1 MCGCF
6 NVLLNQIVN
15 IDYVST
21 ELRGENLIGP
31 NITTS
36 ERVSNNLFVTIT
48 MWSYVYLAL
57 LWVGSVSAGQYY
69 NESLMLKPLPRNRLM
84 TSFEFEIDSLAI
96 TEETTKDH
104 YNYFPRALGPIIES
118 TNTRELHLRFTQGW
132 WDNEGWGSLPY
143 NGTRSG
149 GTGVELWAIIEGKT
163 LAEAK
168 EKWFKLSK
176 TLSGFFCASL
186 NFIDDSIT
194 TLPKNSVEYVDELYL
209 EDPANKLFLLRAALP
224 SEPICTENLTPFI
237 KLLPTRGKA
246 GISSLLDGHKLFD
259 SLWHGMSIDLATVC
273 ENDECHLNM
282 KQTIN
287 AVIDVQRSLR
297 RQKEGGIPKPVPGEE
312 LRCDKSKVNTIW
324 QCFPLNDQK
333 DMTWELSS
341 IFGRKIRG
349 PAFFDDPNSTT
360 IKMDIDSEHWN
371 VNILQGNGYDD
382 IVYKHDKIRVLVMD
396 DVDIDVR
403 FSTEDSSHTFPI
415 EAPPL
420 SISRSLTG
428 YSQDQGGLRVTFHNP
443 SNETTSFV
451 YTESLPWFMRLYL
464 YTLKAQFQNST
475 GVYEDYGSDFI
486 KDTYY
491 KTAIDRKRPSQ
502 FELSIEIPPLLTLT
516 LNYQFQKSLLLYHE
530 YPPDAN
536 HGFAIEPA
544 VIYVLNEEGKPKFE
558 LRTTSLLLT
567 LPTPDFS
574 MPYNVIIL
582 TCTVM
587 SLAFGSMYNL
597 LTKKVVTE
605 AELEELTKKGKV
617 AIIIAKIKSKIAT
630 FKRRT

>member
-1 MCGCF
+1 MMSNVANLRQFMSRSKIDKSLKNKYNKNSCCRRCCGSRSK
-6 NVLLNQIVN
+6 
-15 IDYVST
+15 D
-21 ELRGENLIGP
+21 
-31 NITTS
+31 
-36 ERVSNNLFVTIT
+36 
-48 MWSYVYLAL
+48 MWSYVYLMLAWL
-57 LWVGSVSAGQYY
+57 AVVNAGRYY
-69 NESLMLKPLPRNRLM
+69 NESLYLKPLPRNRLM
-84 TSFEFEIDSLAI
+84 TSFEFEVDSLAI
-96 TEETTKDH
+96 SGNDSNKDH
-104 YNYFPRALGPIIES
+104 FNYFPRALGPIIES
-118 TNTRELHLRFTQGW
+118 TDTRELHLRFTQGW
-132 WDNEGWGSLPY
+132 WDSEGWGSLPY

-149 GTGVELWAIIEGKT
+149 GTGVELWAIIEAKT

-168 EKWFKLSK
+168 AKWFKLSK

-186 NFIDDSIT
+186 NFIDNSIT
-194 TLPKNSVEYVDELYL
+194 TLPKSPVEYIDETYTF
-209 EDPANKLFLLRAALP
+209 DPSNKLYLLRAALP

-259 SLWHGMSIDLATVC
+259 SLWHGMSIDLTTKC
-273 ENDECHLNM
+273 EHDQCHWNM

-297 RQKEGGIPKPVPGEE
+297 RIKEGGIPKPVPGDD
-312 LRCDKSKVNTIW
+312 LRCDRSKLYTIW

-333 DMTWELSS
+333 DMTWKLSS
-341 IFGRKIRG
+341 IFGRKIKG
-349 PAFFDDPNSTT
+349 PAFIDDSSSTA
-360 IKMDIDSEHWN
+360 IKIDIDSENWN
-371 VNILQGNGYDD
+371 VNILQGNEHDD
-382 IVYKHDKIRVLVMD
+382 VIYKHDNIRAFIME
-396 DVDIDVR
+396 DVDIDIR
-403 FSTEDSSHTFPI
+403 FSTEDSSRTFPI

-420 SISRSLTG
+420 KISRSLTG
-428 YSQDQGGLRVTFHNP
+428 YSQDQGGLRIAFYNP
-443 SNETTSFV
+443 SSTETVKFL

-464 YTLKAQFQNST
+464 YTLKTQFQNST
-475 GVYEDYGSDFI
+475 GIYEDLGSQFI

-502 FELSIEIPPLLTLT
+502 FELSIELPPLLTLT

-536 HGFAIEPA
+536 HGFSIEPA
-544 VIYVLNEEGKPKFE
+544 VIYVLNDEGKPKFE

-587 SLAFGSMYNL
+587 SLAFGSIYNL

-605 AELEELTKKGKV
+605 EELEAINKNSKLG
-617 AIIIAKIKSKIAT
+617 IIIANLKSKIQS
-630 FKRRT
+630 FKRRN